1 METLY
6 RPRSIRECFAMDQC
20 PQNRTPK
27 GLGKILGI
35 FLYTRYSM
43 TVWLR
48 LTQYFFQKRI
58 VNGSRWFSFLE
69 QLSRRA
75 NVVLN
80 CFDHPGDIE
89 VAAGIIFHHPMV
101 IIASGTRIEPMVHI
115 YGNVTLGRKESGV
128 PHILGG
134 AKICGNTIVLG
145 GVRIGKN
152 AIVAPGAVVAS
163 DVEAG
168 MIVGGVPAKAI
179 RFARPDDYLF

>member
-1 METLY
+1 
-6 RPRSIRECFAMDQC
+6 
-20 PQNRTPK
+20 
-27 GLGKILGI
+27 
-35 FLYTRYSM
+35 
-43 TVWLR
+43 
-48 LTQYFFQKRI
+48 
-58 VNGSRWFSFLE
+58 
-69 QLSRRA
+69 
-75 NVVLN
+75 
-80 CFDHPGDIE
+80 
-89 VAAGIIFHHPMV
+89 MV